1 MKDKREELLALAE
14 KAVAFGSKHVD
25 QIEVYMQDTF
35 NTEAELQIGQINS
48 ANRSQDAGAAIRCL
62 VGKRLGCA
70 FTNKLDQAT
79 IQKAV
84 KQAIAAAKSSTE
96 DATLK
101 SFPTKAQYPK
111 VSGTWDEAIL
121 EKDSSVFVDLLAE
134 TSQKAATQSE
144 GGIVGQAGVG
154 SVFGWSA
161 YANSLGVGAADRTTV
176 AYIYIVL
183 LAPTPTGM
191 TPGILEVDVKRSFN
205 LDLDRVVNDA
215 VKYLQVAKN
224 PAEGETGPKTVVF
237 TGNAL
242 GTLLFFALLP
252 SVRGDGIVREKSRI
266 ADKLGDKIASESLS
280 FLDDG
285 LRPGA
290 WATSLF
296 DHEGVPRQST
306 PVIEKGK
313 LKSFIWDTYWANRHG
328 VESTGN
334 ASRNMRTG
342 VISIQP
348 STLVVPQGKGSLDD
362 LISDIADGYL
372 VSGLQGAHSSNQDTG
387 DFSVVANPCFR
398 IIDGELTG
406 CINGQMVS
414 GSAFDLIQKVDKLA
428 GDSRQFLLPGGT
440 AIHGPSI
447 SFSDIQ
453 VVAKES

>member
-1 MKDKREELLALAE
+1 MKDRRDELLALAE

-25 QIEVYMQDTF
+25 QIEVYMQDLF
-35 NTEAELQIGQINS
+35 NTEAEVAIGQINS
-48 ANRSQDAGAAIRCL
+48 ANRTQDAGAAIRCI
-62 VGKRLGCA
+62 VGTRLGCA

-96 DATLK
+96 DATWKGL
-101 SFPTKAQYPK
+101 PTKAKYSE
-111 VSGTWDEAIL
+111 VSGTWDDAIP
-121 EKDSSVFVDLLAE
+121 EKEPGVFVDLLAE
-134 TSQKAATQSE
+134 TSQKATAQSE

-161 YANSLGVGAADRTTV
+161 YANSLGVGAADRSTI

-191 TPGILEVDVKRSFN
+191 TPGIIEIDVQRNFDLE
-205 LDLDRVVNDA
+205 LERVVTDA
-215 VKYLQVAKN
+215 VKYLKVAKKTVD
-224 PAEGETGPKTVVF
+224 GETGAQTVVF
-237 TGNAL
+237 TGNAI
-242 GTLLFFALLP
+242 GTLLYFALLP
-252 SVRGDGIVREKSRI
+252 SARGDSIVREKSI
-266 ADKLGDKIASESLS
+266 LADKLGDKIASEKLS

-296 DHEGVPRQST
+296 DDEGVPRQST

-313 LKSFIWDTYWANRHG
+313 LKSFVWDTYWANRHG

-348 STLVVPQGKGSLDD
+348 STLVVPEGKGSLED
-362 LISDIADGYL
+362 LISDIDSGYL
-372 VSGLQGAHSSNQDTG
+372 VKGLQGAHSSNQDTG

-406 CINGQMVS
+406 CVNGQMVA
-414 GSAFDLIQKVDKLA
+414 GGAFDLIQKVDKLA
-428 GDSRQFLLPGGT
+428 GNSRQYLLPGGV

-447 SFSDIQ
+447 SFSGVQAI
-453 VVAKES
+453 AKES